1 MDIVFVFGSYNS
13 MIGRQFLDNLYL
25 FLFFE
30 RYQFYLWGLIS
41 GVFYGLR
48 FFLVFLLVSNEFF
61 EVRFYYLGG
70 FFFSFFKERQLLF
83 YLGLG
88 LGLEGSDV

>member
-1 MDIVFVFGSYNS
+1 M
-13 MIGRQFLDNLYL
+13 
-25 FLFFE
+25 
-30 RYQFYLWGLIS
+30 
-41 GVFYGLR
+41 FYGLR

-70 FFFSFFKERQLLF
+70 FFFSFFRERRLSF
-83 YLGLG
+83 YLGLGLG